1 MIEPSL
7 TIVTATTTT
16 ATTTTAVLSARAM
29 PTTTDSAVPA
39 TAKTIEA

>member
-16 ATTTTAVLSARAM
+16 ATTTTALSARAM

-39 TAKTIEA
+39 TATTIEA